1 MKKELQKIRP
11 FYWLLMTCL
20 VIGGNSFAQVVKHH
34 SYTTYYNASK
44 HEPDSVVWDLTPTM
58 CSCSPQVRKDAF
70 AQDKSIPGSATPSDY
85 ANSGFDK
92 GHLFSYDDAMCNATD
107 KVECFLMSNMLPQ
120 IHPFNAGDWKALEM
134 QERIWAKTITLHIIA
149 GGIGSLGTLKS
160 GENIPA
166 YMFKA
171 ILMNGV
177 YTAYIMPNLASSHG
191 HKYDYW
197 KVDLKTLDTKTGL
210 HL

>member
-1 MKKELQKIRP
+1 MKNSTKRH
-11 FYWLLMTCL
+11 FCLLAGLASLFIGMTY
-20 VIGGNSFAQVVKHH
+20 GQTVKHH

-44 HEPDSVVWDLTPTM
+44 HEPDSVSWNLTPAM

-70 AQDKSIPGSATPSDY
+70 AQDKLIPNSAKPYDY
-85 ANSGFDK
+85 ANSGYDK

-120 IHPFNAGDWKALEM
+120 IHAFNAGDWKVLEM
-134 QERIWAKTITLHIIA
+134 QERILAKSTKLHIIA
-149 GGIGSLGTLKS
+149 GGIGTLGTLKN

-171 ILMNGV
+171 IFMNGA
-177 YTAYIMPNLASSHG
+177 YTGWIMPNLATSHG

-197 KVDLKTLDTKTGL
+197 IVPISELDAKTGL
-210 HL
+210 KLK